1 MTNPITSALGT
12 QRQFTKQPEAPYQK
26 RLITPS
32 FSGGISMGA
41 DNNATLLASSLGL
54 LGSGLMAESI
64 AADKR
69 AEQIGKAEAD
79 RIFSVSS
86 EKDKEKLSTLDL
98 LGQSN
103 RFDITDNPYAVARI
117 DELRGQHLNTL
128 FKQEYETE
136 VVPNQALPENSQ
148 QNIANFENFMSQKL
162 KDSNIT
168 AYNKTAF
175 EKGFYAS
182 RPVDVLQQ
190 DAQYRKRRQADL
202 EADRD
207 AAIGSKWDDLISDSI
222 NMSAEDFAKKAQ
234 ELQMDA
240 MLTSFPLADR
250 IKLLSEAAKQV
261 ASNGNPELI
270 KAWGETVAYFKNDGS
285 EVKVKDT
292 FPLGSYVEMAEKA
305 GVHLYTK
312 KTQDFLASLKDVPSG
327 AISAKFDE
335 LHEKDPE
342 FWKAIA
348 PSQKSLIDKKVR
360 EEKAAAR
367 AAMKAQE
374 GAFRQQLIYST
385 LDERLAV
392 WKQQGEAD
400 STGAL
405 ASDETIMINGKK
417 VTMTPAEINRWGQDK
432 LKQIFA
438 SMPLEEAGKEAMQ
451 LMTFPQ
457 MKHLI
462 QLLASENNYALSM
475 LNTASLIHDESGA
488 LQLPHNLNKMRAMY
502 KTDTGTFRYLFKQQG
517 DELALL
523 DDLIEA
529 NGLEEGVSKFAMA
542 KDNMRNPDFKAAVE
556 KSAKEKFNFTNNLSV
571 PTLAG
576 NGNTETVNFY
586 ANASVQSMLR
596 RNFEANMYCGQ
607 TEADA
612 LANAQKR
619 TSDYFVSY
627 KGCAFPKA
635 FLYKIP
641 NANQQKTVAMFLED
655 MMKRENGDRVMYIDN
670 TLQIWRGG
678 VATSAKWNDT
688 KIAEDVTKWLKDLP
702 QEKRVLLDDVY
713 YNPSYDNSNYY
724 LSNPDATKIEEAE
737 RQTGIDLSS
746 PVGALVDAVTKSVKG
761 WFK

>member
-32 FSGGISMGA
+32 FGGGISMGA
-41 DNNATLLASSLGL
+41 DNSATLLASSLGL

-69 AEQIGKAEAD
+69 AEKVNKAEAD
-79 RIFSVSS
+79 RIFSMTS
-86 EKDKEKLSTLDL
+86 EEDREKLSTIDILN
-98 LGQSN
+98 QSK
-103 RFDITDNPYAVARI
+103 RFDIADDPYAVARI

-136 VVPNQALPENSQ
+136 VVPNQPLPENSQ

-190 DAQYRKRRQADL
+190 DEQYRKRRQADL

-261 ASNGNPELI
+261 ASNGNPELL
-270 KAWGETVAYFKNDGS
+270 KAWGETIAYHKNDGS
-285 EVKVKDT
+285 EVRVKGA

-327 AISAKFDE
+327 AIPAKFE
-335 LHEKDPE
+335 EIREKDPD

-348 PSQKSLIDKKVR
+348 PLEKEIIATQERK
-360 EEKAAAR
+360 EKAAAK
-367 AAMKAQE
+367 AALKAQE
-374 GAFRQQLIYST
+374 GTFRHQLVVSA
-385 LDERLAV
+385 LDNRFAV
-392 WKQQGEAD
+392 WPQHDYDSAGSLAD
-400 STGAL
+400 A
-405 ASDETIMINGKK
+405 ETITVNGKK
-417 VTMTPAEINRWGQDK
+417 VTMTPDEINAWGRDK
-432 LKQIFA
+432 LKQFKA
-438 SMPLEEAGKEAMQ
+438 SMPLEEAGKEAMR
-451 LMTFPQ
+451 LMGFPP
-457 MKHLI
+457 MRHLI
-462 QLLASENNYALSM
+462 QTLTRENNYTLSM
-475 LNTASLIHDESGA
+475 LNTASLTHDESGA
-488 LQLPHNLNKMRAMY
+488 LQLPGNLSVMRAMY
-502 KTDTGTFRYLFKQQG
+502 KTDQGTFRYLFKQQG
-517 DELALL
+517 DEMALL

-529 NGLEEGVSKFAMA
+529 NGLEEGVSKFAMS
-542 KDNMRNPDFKAAVE
+542 KDNMRNPDFKAAVK
-556 KSAKEKFNFTNNLSV
+556 KSADAKFDFTNNLNI

-576 NGNTETVNFY
+576 NGNTETINFY
-586 ANASVQSMLR
+586 TNASVQAMLR

-607 TEADA
+607 TETDA

-655 MMKRENGDRVMYIDN
+655 MMKRENGDRVMYINN
-670 TLQIWRGG
+670 TLQIWRNG
-678 VATSAKWNDT
+678 VATSAKWDNT
-688 KIAEDVTKWLKDLP
+688 KIAEDVTKWLKELP

-724 LSNPDATKIEEAE
+724 LSNPDASKIEEAE

-746 PVGALVDAVTKSVKG
+746 PVGALVDAVTNSVKG